1 MWILLIS
8 IFAICYLLIALE
20 HVTKINK
27 SAIAL
32 FLAVVLWTIILLFA
46 PQVVSHFNMDAF
58 QSYLIANPSLE
69 GLPFKDQAIRFL
81 TGHLLIKQLG
91 DTSETLF
98 FLLGAM
104 TVVELIDQHGG
115 FNFIT
120 QRITTRRM
128 RLLLWTIA
136 LISFFLS
143 ALLDNLTTSI
153 VMIMLVRKLV
163 PHREIR
169 WWMAGVVIVAAN
181 TGGAWSPIGDITTIM
196 LWVKGNITSIPTV
209 VHLFLPSFVAMVVPV
224 LFIHHRLRGMVEAIP
239 ITKPDVRFY
248 NQLSLRDRMMVLIL
262 GILGLLSVPVLK
274 SITGLPPFMGILFV
288 LSILWIFTEIVY
300 QKVHNIE
307 EHHQNRVSRVISR
320 VDIPTILFFLG
331 ILTAVSALQVA
342 GILNYSAQFLDI
354 KIHNTYLIG
363 GTIGVLSSI
372 IDNVPLVAGAIGMYA
387 LPSAADIAA
396 SADPAYLS
404 QFVQDGAFWQLLAYC
419 AGVGGS
425 ILIIGSAAGIVV
437 MGLEKI
443 TFTWYLKHF
452 TFIVILGYI
461 AGILTYY
468 ALHYVV

>member
-8 IFAICYLLIALE
+8 IFSLCYMLIALE
-20 HVTKINK
+20 HVIKINK

-32 FLAVVLWTIILLFA
+32 FLAVILWMIVLLFA
-46 PQVVSHFNMDAF
+46 PQIVSHFNMDAF
-58 QSYLIANPSLE
+58 QGYLDENPSLA
-69 GLPFKDQAIRFL
+69 LLSFKDQAIRFL
-81 TGHLLIKQLG
+81 TGHLLVEQLG

-128 RLLLWTIA
+128 RMLLWTIA
-136 LISFFLS
+136 FISFFLS

-181 TGGAWSPIGDITTIM
+181 AGGAWSPIGDVTTIM
-196 LWVKGNITSIPTV
+196 LWVKGNITSVPTV
-209 VHLFLPSFVAMVVPV
+209 IHLFLPSLVAMVVPV
-224 LFIHHRLRGMVEAIP
+224 LFIHHKLRGVVEAVP

-248 NQLSLRDRMMVLIL
+248 NQLSSRDRMMVLIL
-262 GILGLLSVPVLK
+262 GVVGLLSVPVVK

-288 LSILWIFTEIVY
+288 LSILWVFTEIVY
-300 QKVHNIE
+300 RKVDNIE

-320 VDIPTILFFLG
+320 VDMPTILFFLG

-342 GILNYSAQFLDI
+342 GILNYSAQWLDL
-354 KIHNTYLIG
+354 KVHNTYFIG
-363 GTIGVLSSI
+363 GTIGALSSI
-372 IDNVPLVAGAIGMYA
+372 IDNVPLVAGAIGMYT

-404 QFVQDGAFWQLLAYC
+404 QFVQDGPFWQLLAYC

-443 TFTWYLKHF
+443 TFTWYLRNF
-452 TFIVILGYI
+452 TIIVFIGYL
-461 AGILTYY
+461 AGIGTYFI
-468 ALHYVV
+468 LH

>member
-81 TGHLLIKQLG
+81 TGHLLIEQLG